1 MNLSCK
7 KIFTTFAIF
16 ALCLCNTSVFA
27 IENIQENTSSQDNTT
42 ETISAEKIMTLDECI
57 QTALDNSPILKKS
70 KYNYDIAKNAVSIA
84 KSEYFPTIGAGTGY
98 NYSLSKNDRNST
110 HTNNYNVETSLNQL
124 IWNFGRTNANIR
136 MHKFNRIT
144 ALFNY
149 DKAVLDTIYEVK
161 TNYFSVLAAKANVAV
176 AKANVE
182 INERNYYRIKA
193 YFDEGIKSKIDL
205 VNSEVY
211 LTDAKA
217 SLVNA
222 EKLYKNAIVKLNNS
236 MYLAYN
242 PVLKFADTDNFSQY
256 TPQIPVELVEE
267 PYKRDISANPDDIDN
282 AFLISKVEK
291 VDIITNYKFQPFPYS
306 LDECYELANKNR
318 PDLKAYN
325 STLEAIKEQLLFTKR
340 EYYPSLTGNVG
351 YGYRDSLNT
360 NSLSAGVN
368 LSTSVN
374 IFKTKKDI
382 DNAKIQ
388 VDIAKNEI
396 DMAKQNIYFEVQN
409 AYVNMVDLE
418 KQIPLQ
424 AAKVS
429 QTLENLELADGRYAV
444 GLGDYIELQDA
455 KMNYN
460 TAQQN
465 FVQTVFN
472 YNVARANLEK
482 AIAMEQKITKKIED
496 KK

>member
-1 MNLSCK
+1 MMSYLK
-7 KIFTTFAIF
+7 KTYTFFLILGLTGWF
-16 ALCLCNTSVFA
+16 SNTCA
-27 IENIQENTSSQDNTT
+27 IENLQENQQIKTEFVENINT
-42 ETISAEKIMTLDECI
+42 EKIMTLEECI
-57 QTALDNSPILKKS
+57 QTALDNSPILKRS

-98 NYSLSKNDRNST
+98 NYSVSKNNKTSTNSST
-110 HTNNYNVETSLNQL
+110 YDVETSLNQL
-124 IWNFGRTNANIR
+124 IWNFGRSNANIR
-136 MHKFNRIT
+136 MQKFNRIT
-144 ALFNY
+144 ALYNY
-149 DKAVLDTIYEVK
+149 DNAVLDTIYDVK
-161 TNYFSVLAAKANVAV
+161 TKYFGVLAAKANVDV
-176 AKANVE
+176 AQANVE

-193 YFDEGIKSKIDL
+193 YFEEGIKSKIDL
-205 VNSEVY
+205 VNAEVY

-217 SLVNA
+217 SLVNTQ
-222 EKLYKNAIVKLNNS
+222 KTYKNTLVALNNS

-242 PVLKFADTDNFSQY
+242 PVLNFANTDNFSQY
-256 TPQIPVELVEE
+256 TPQIPVELVEK
-267 PYKRDISANPDDIDN
+267 PFQRDISANPDDIDN

-291 VDIITNYKFQPFPYS
+291 INIITNYKFQQFPYS
-306 LDECYELANKNR
+306 LEECYEMANSNR

-325 STLEAIKEQLLFTKR
+325 STLEAIKEQLLYTKR

-351 YGYRDSLNT
+351 YGYRNSMNT

-388 VDIAKNEI
+388 VDIAQNEL
-396 DMAKQNIYFEVQN
+396 DLAKQNVYFEVQN
-409 AYVNMVDLE
+409 AYINMIELE

-460 TAQQN
+460 TAQHT

-482 AIAMEQKITKKIED
+482 AIAIEQKITKKIED

>member
-1 MNLSCK
+1 MNRSCS
-7 KIFTTFAIF
+7 KIWIFFAAVMLLAYPLK
-16 ALCLCNTSVFA
+16 ALA
-27 IENIQENTSSQDNTT
+27 IENLEENQPQKTAVVENIDT
-42 ETISAEKIMTLDECI
+42 ERVMTLDECI
-57 QTALDNSPILKKS
+57 QTALDNSPVLKKS
-70 KYNYDIAKNAVSIA
+70 KYNYDIAKNAVSLA
-84 KSEYFPTIGAGTGY
+84 KGEYFPTLGAGTGY

-110 HTNNYNVETSLNQL
+110 NSSAYNVETSLNQL

-136 MHKFNRIT
+136 MQKFNRIT
-144 ALFNY
+144 ALYNY
-149 DKAVLDTIYEVK
+149 DKAVLDTIFEVK
-161 TNYFSVLAAKANVAV
+161 VNYFNVLAAQANVDV

-205 VNSEVY
+205 VNAEVY

-217 SLVNA
+217 SLVNTQ
-222 EKLYKNAIVKLNNS
+222 KLYKNAVVTLNNS
-236 MYLAYN
+236 MYLAYS
-242 PVLKFADTDNFSQY
+242 PVMNFANTDNFSQY

-267 PYKRDISANPDDIDN
+267 PFKRDISANPDDIDN

-291 VDIITNYKFQPFPYS
+291 VDIITNYKFQPFPYT
-306 LDECYELANKNR
+306 LEECYDLANKNR

-325 STLEAIKEQLLFTKR
+325 STLDAIKEQLLYTKR

-351 YGYRDSLNT
+351 YGYRNNQNT

-388 VDIAKNEI
+388 VNIAQNEL
-396 DMAKQNIYFEVQN
+396 DMAKQNVYFEVQN
-409 AYVNMVDLE
+409 AYVNMIEYE

-460 TAQQN
+460 TAQHT

-472 YNVARANLEK
+472 YNVARAHLEK
-482 AIAMEQKITKKIED
+482 AIAMEQKIKKKIED